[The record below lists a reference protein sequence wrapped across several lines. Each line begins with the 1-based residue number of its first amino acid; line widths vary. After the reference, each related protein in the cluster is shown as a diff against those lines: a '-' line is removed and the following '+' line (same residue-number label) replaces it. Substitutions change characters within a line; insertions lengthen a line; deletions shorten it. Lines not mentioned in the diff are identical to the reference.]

1 MFVELPFNRFD
12 INLVLSIIHFTENN
26 TEGLGYVVKFPFV
39 TNSEGIR
46 YPKSYVQVSLSLSL
60 LTLSVY
66 FIPVSNELYLTITC
80 LRYLTSRKSNS
91 LFSFLKV
98 FQDLLN
104 ASIKFENRIPY
115 AIIQPCLANRMEY
128 KLILHKGI
136 HLCISNNLSYH
147 LLKNSLY
154 IFRTLSSFVK
164 ESCELRQEKSVLS
177 WTTYK
182 VRSTCG
188 RIFEET
194 SLCA

>member
-80 LRYLTSRKSNS
+80 LRYLTSRKPNS

-194 SLCA
+194 GLCA